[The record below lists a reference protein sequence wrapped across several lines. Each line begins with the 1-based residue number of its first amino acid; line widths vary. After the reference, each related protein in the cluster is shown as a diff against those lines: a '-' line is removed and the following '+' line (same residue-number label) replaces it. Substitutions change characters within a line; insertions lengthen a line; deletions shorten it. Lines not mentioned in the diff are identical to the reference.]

1 MKKLLII
8 TLNLLAF
15 LSLSAQSYVMIDNKG
30 NRNQTYPVVTETN
43 SEIETMM
50 AQVDTLNIYNSIAW
64 MQQFVRDAYSPEAL
78 ITQNWLVEQY
88 EAIGLEPS
96 VFYFSTEWTPND
108 TLDAGNVLAIQR
120 GTLYPEEY
128 VMVSSHYDH
137 PDGPGADDNASG
149 TAGVLEIARILS
161 QYSFDRSII
170 YINFNAEEDG
180 LLGSLEF
187 AKEYARQNKNILG
200 VFNLDMI
207 GWYPPELDTIKMY
220 TACYHMTQNLYDYYT
235 SVANLYLPETPT
247 LWLTRGERGGGD
259 HERLFIYDYP
269 ALYLGDIEYISQ
281 HPCYHRPCDTIG
293 SGVNSFAL
301 AEAFVKATIA
311 ATAEL
316 ANGKLPPQN
325 FAATCDESIIHLRW
339 DEMNYAQSYKL
350 FRDNELIA
358 EISDNY
364 FEDNDA
370 NDGMIH
376 DYFVKAVGA
385 DGFES
390 NESYH
395 EKTMVSSP
403 LSLPYFNDFNENTD
417 GLRFFDNSWIHGSNI
432 KITTMPECTILETDW
447 FSIPSDAPHAT
458 FYFDYTADI
467 AFNFIPMHTSRILVE
482 ATTDRIYWHKLDQLK
497 RANSWQSREISLNDF
512 IGEPFVQ
519 LRFIVEVT
527 ERWTTG
533 ATKEASKDWVVLD
546 NFTID
551 FSGLDVPE
559 VHYET
564 FNLLEICP
572 NPASS
577 TVEIKTDLDDEYNIT
592 IYNMMGIK
600 VLERQE
606 FTNGTLDIS
615 ALPTGI
621 YFIKATKD
629 GKGIAKRIMK
639 E

>member
-1 MKKLLII
+1 MKKLSLI
-8 TLNLLAF
+8 TLNLLAL
-15 LSLSAQSYVMIDNKG
+15 LSLSAQNYVMIDNKG
-30 NRNQTYPVVTETN
+30 NRNQTYPAVTATN
-43 SEIETMM
+43 PEIEAMM

-64 MQQFVRDAYSPEAL
+64 MQQFIRDAESPEAL
-78 ITQNWLVEQY
+78 IVQNWLVEQY
-88 EAIGLEPS
+88 ESMGMEPS
-96 VFYFSTEWTPND
+96 LHYFINNVSND
-108 TLDAGNVLAIQR
+108 SIEAGNVYVLQQ
-120 GTLYPEEY
+120 GTVYPDEY
-128 VMVSSHYDH
+128 IIVSSHYDH

-170 YINFNAEEDG
+170 YMNFNFEEG
-180 LLGSLEF
+180 GGFGSLGF
-187 AKEYARQNKNILG
+187 AMDCALQNKNILG

-207 GWYPPELDTIKMY
+207 GWYPPELDTIKMH

-259 HERLFIYDYP
+259 HQRIYIYDYP
-269 ALYLGDIEYISQ
+269 AIYLGDIEYISQ

-293 SGVNSFAL
+293 SGVNNFAL

-325 FAATCDESIIHLRW
+325 FAATCNESKIYLRW
-339 DEMNYAQSYKL
+339 DVTNYAQSYKL

-358 EISDNY
+358 EINDNY
-364 FEDNDA
+364 FEDNNA
-370 NDGMIH
+370 NDGLIH
-376 DYFVKAVGA
+376 DYYVKAVDA
-385 DGFES
+385 DGIES

-395 EKTMVSSP
+395 EKTKVSSP
-403 LSLPYFNDFNENTD
+403 LTLPYFNDFDENTD
-417 GLRFFDNSWIHGSNI
+417 GLRFFDDSWIHSSNI

-447 FSIPSDAPHAT
+447 FSIPLDAPYAK
-458 FYFDYTADI
+458 FYFDYSTDRV
-467 AFNFIPMHTSRILVE
+467 FNFMPMYTYRILVE

-497 RANSWQSREISLNDF
+497 KSNGWKHREIPLNDF

-519 LRFIVEVT
+519 LRLIVENT
-527 ERWTTG
+527 QRWTSG
-533 ATKEASKDWVVLD
+533 ITKETSQDWVAFD
-546 NFTID
+546 NFAID

-559 VHYET
+559 VNYEP
-564 FNLLEICP
+564 FDLLEICP

-577 TVEIKTDLDDEYNIT
+577 TVEIKTDLDDEYNVA
-592 IYNMMGIK
+592 IYNIMGIK
-600 VLERQE
+600 VLEIQE

-615 ALPTGI
+615 ALPSGI

-629 GKGIAKRIMK
+629 GKGIAKRIVK